1 MEVGARRTV
10 QGSQPGRGV
19 LPCFDLHPCGCSDC
33 AGFDLPTSHISAQS
47 TRGDLQP
54 HSGLLMHG
62 RNN

>member
-1 MEVGARRTV
+1 MGGQYRGLSGGGEFFPALIFILVGAAIA
-10 QGSQPGRGV
+10 
-19 LPCFDLHPCGCSDC
+19 LIF
-33 AGFDLPTSHISAQS
+33 GFDLPTNHISAQS